1 MNTTRNLRHPGAW
14 RVLLLVIAASTVIAA
29 CSSSETGLGPMND
42 EFDIGIDG
50 VDGFFEP
57 ELPADL
63 EAGTPS
69 GAGIESTTAEA
80 TKYADVIGNAGLPP
94 FEAKVIRDG
103 RIDVRIGEGT
113 FDTRGSEIR
122 AIASE
127 LGGYV
132 SSGESHIEEYDE
144 DRYAVGWFTLRIP
157 SDRFDDAVAR
167 VEGLGERVSSSL
179 SSQDVS
185 DQYVDLEGRLKYWRQ
200 QEVFYTGLLAE
211 AEDIDDLVAIQVQM
225 QDVLLNIEQ
234 IEGQLQY
241 LDGRTAFATLTVG
254 LTEVPDVVAPF
265 VESAS
270 ELGPIEKA
278 FDQAGEVLLATV
290 AFLIVAA
297 AVVIPIGILVLIAW
311 LILRLFMPRRKD
323 QPAES

>member
-14 RVLLLVIAASTVIAA
+14 RILLLVIVASTAIAA
-29 CSSSETGLGPMND
+29 CSSADTASSPTVGD
-42 EFDIGIDG
+42 FDIGVGEGGDS
-50 VDGFFEP
+50 VEP
-57 ELPADL
+57 ENLYDADRG
-63 EAGTPS
+63 APS
-69 GAGIESTTAEA
+69 ADGIESSVTSA
-80 TKYADVIGNAGLPP
+80 KYAEVYDSVGAPP

-113 FDTRGSEIR
+113 FDARGSEIR
-122 AIASE
+122 AIAAE

-144 DRYAVGWFTLRIP
+144 NRYAVGWFTLRIP

-200 QEVFYTGLLAE
+200 QEAFYTGLLAE
-211 AEDIDDLVAIQVQM
+211 AQDIDDLVTIQVQM

-241 LDGRTAFATLTVG
+241 LDGRTSYATLTVG
-254 LTEVPDVVAPF
+254 LTEVPDVVAPI
-265 VESAS
+265 VEPTSDP
-270 ELGPIEKA
+270 GPIEEA

-297 AVVIPIGILVLIAW
+297 AVIIPIGILVLIAW
-311 LILRLFMPRRKD
+311 LIVRLFTPRRKD
-323 QPAES
+323 QPAEG

>member
-14 RVLLLVIAASTVIAA
+14 RVLLLVIVASLVIAA
-29 CSSSETGLGPMND
+29 CSNDDTLSGPTVG
-42 EFDIGIDG
+42 EFDIGTGEGGD
-50 VDGFFEP
+50 FLEP
-57 ELPADL
+57 ELPYDVDRGVPAANGVETL
-63 EAGTPS
+63 
-69 GAGIESTTAEA
+69 TTAA
-80 TKYADVIGNAGLPP
+80 KYADVQGNVGLPP

-113 FDTRGSEIR
+113 FDAHGSEIR
-122 AIASE
+122 AIAAE

-132 SSGESHIEEYDE
+132 SSGESHIEEYDD

-211 AEDIDDLVAIQVQM
+211 AQDINDLVTIQVQM

-241 LDGRTAFATLTVG
+241 LDGRTSFATLTVG
-254 LTEVPDVVAPF
+254 LTEVPDVVAPI
-265 VESAS
+265 VEPAS
-270 ELGPIEKA
+270 EPGPIEEA
-278 FDQAGEVLLATV
+278 FDQAGDVLLATV
-290 AFLIVAA
+290 SFLIVAA
-297 AVVIPIGILVLIAW
+297 AVVIPIGILVLMAW
-311 LILRLFMPRRKD
+311 LIVRLFTPRRKD
-323 QPAES
+323 RPAES